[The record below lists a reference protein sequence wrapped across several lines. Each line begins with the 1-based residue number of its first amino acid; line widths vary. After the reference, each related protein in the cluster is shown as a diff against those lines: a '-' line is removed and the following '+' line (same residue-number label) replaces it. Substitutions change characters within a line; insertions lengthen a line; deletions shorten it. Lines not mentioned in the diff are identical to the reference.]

1 MKAPYELAAV
11 LRRQWE
17 NADKRE
23 SRLLGAAESWP
34 LEISIGRPTAQA
46 LANNLDRVKEHIDGW
61 RNPSA
66 GEVGWEP
73 IRYRSTA
80 EAVDI
85 PVRWILRQPTDWIA
99 ACADRRMRDEFLA
112 MTLFAEYV
120 DERFHS
126 LLIRRR
132 NLWRGKS
139 TDEVLQAARL
149 AVALQPGI
157 AEGRPLRMLSL
168 EGIDTK
174 FFERHGRLITALL
187 DARFDG
193 EVSRMS
199 LESFLGAMS
208 ETEHWLLAIDLD
220 GELLPFQ
227 KLRIRSS
234 ELANTAL
241 PGRRLVIIENEHCQH
256 HLPSIPDTIAILG
269 AGFDLAWTAAEWI
282 SQKRVAYW
290 GDIDTWGLKF
300 LATARESIQD
310 LDALLMDAVTFE
322 QFATA
327 AVAEPVV
334 AGHESPSHLTT
345 SEQALYRRLIKEAKG
360 RLEQEFLPEQLV
372 RSTLLDWVTS
382 QRR

>member
-1 MKAPYELAAV
+1 MKSPSELAAA

-23 SRLLGAAESWP
+23 SRLPGAAESWP
-34 LEISIGRPTAQA
+34 LEISIGRPAAKT
-46 LANNLDRVKEHIDGW
+46 LANNLDLVKEHIAGW
-61 RNPSA
+61 RNPPV
-66 GEVGWEP
+66 GEVVWEP
-73 IRYRSTA
+73 IRYRAAA

-85 PVRWILRQPTDWIA
+85 PVRWILRQPTDWVA
-99 ACADRRMRDEFLA
+99 ACADRRMREEFSA
-112 MTLFAEYV
+112 MTLFAEHT
-120 DERFHS
+120 DARFHS

-132 NLWRGKS
+132 SLWRGKS

-149 AVALQPGI
+149 ALALQPGI

-174 FFERHGRLITALL
+174 FFERHGRLVTALL
-187 DARFDG
+187 DVRFDG
-193 EVSRMS
+193 DVSRIG

-208 ETEHWLLAIDLD
+208 DTEHWLLVIDLD
-220 GELLPFQ
+220 GDLLPFQ

-234 ELANTAL
+234 ELAGAAL
-241 PGRRLVIIENEHCQH
+241 PGSQLIIIENERCQH
-256 HLPSIPDTIAILG
+256 HLPSIPDTVAVLG
-269 AGFDLAWTAAEWI
+269 AGFDLAWTAAEWV

-300 LATARESIQD
+300 LATARESIQH

-322 QFATA
+322 EFATA
-327 AVAEPVV
+327 AVPEPVV
-334 AGHESPSHLTT
+334 AGPEPPAHLTT
-345 SEQALYRRLIKEAKG
+345 SEQALYHRLLKEAKG

-372 RSTLLDWVTS
+372 RSTLFDWAAS
-382 QRR
+382 